1 MHGSWGGGGVVS
13 EGFPVVGVVCR
24 NYYDMVLFCFPA
36 DSTMATVST
45 AGSTM
50 ATASTAGST
59 MATVSIVTLV
69 LVTFLTMLFV

>member
-1 MHGSWGGGGVVS
+1 MGMREERREEGHPHFRVVS

-50 ATASTAGST
+50 AT
-59 MATVSIVTLV
+59 VSIVTLV

>member
-1 MHGSWGGGGVVS
+1 MVLGGGGVVS

-36 DSTMATVST
+36 DSTMAT
-45 AGSTM
+45 
-50 ATASTAGST
+50 ASTAGNT